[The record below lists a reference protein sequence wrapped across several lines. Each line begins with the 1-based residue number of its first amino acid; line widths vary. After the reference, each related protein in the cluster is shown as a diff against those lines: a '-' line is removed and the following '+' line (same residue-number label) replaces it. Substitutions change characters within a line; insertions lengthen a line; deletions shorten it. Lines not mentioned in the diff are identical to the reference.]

1 MNKKNPKFN
10 SIPESEKIAKNK
22 IRKGAFNWL
31 ISGAED
37 NHTTDQNI
45 NFLKQ
50 IKILPKILSKNYKL
64 TLRSNF
70 LNDIIETPL
79 LLSPMGHQAQFH
91 KQGEIEMAKGISEC
105 NTIGFF
111 STQSRYTLEE
121 IRKKNLN
128 TKIVWQIFPFGNKEW
143 ITKEIKRAEK
153 CGCKAI
159 ALCLDAPVRS
169 HRYIDRETNYD
180 ARKYGKMRKLSQ
192 NPSFALRFD
201 WNLIKWI
208 KKKTKKQIIL
218 KGIINPKDALLAKKN
233 NIKILWISNHGGRMF
248 NSGIST
254 GEALLEIR
262 KKVGKK
268 MILIADGGIRK
279 GTDIIKYLALG
290 ANFVGIGRPAIYGL
304 IIDGSKGVKLVF
316 DLLNSEL
323 RSAMLN
329 GGFKNLKELN
339 LSRIY
344 TDHK

>member
-1 MNKKNPKFN
+1 MINRYAKLKFN
-10 SIPESEKIAKNK
+10 SVQECEKIAKKK
-22 IRKGAFNWL
+22 IRKGSFNWL
-31 ISGAED
+31 VSGAED
-37 NHTTDQNI
+37 NYTSDQNI
-45 NFLKQ
+45 NYLKK
-50 IKILPKILSKNYKL
+50 IKILPKVFAKNYKL
-64 TLRSNF
+64 KLKSNF
-70 LNDIIETPL
+70 LNNIIDTPL

-91 KQGEIEMAKGISEC
+91 KYGEIEMAKGISEV
-105 NTIGFF
+105 NTIAFF

-121 IRKKNLN
+121 IRKKKLN

-192 NPSFALRFD
+192 NPSFALRYD

-279 GTDIIKYLALG
+279 GTDIIKYL
-290 ANFVGIGRPAIYGL
+290 
-304 IIDGSKGVKLVF
+304 D
-316 DLLNSEL
+316 
-323 RSAMLN
+323 
-329 GGFKNLKELN
+329 
-339 LSRIY
+339 
-344 TDHK
+344 